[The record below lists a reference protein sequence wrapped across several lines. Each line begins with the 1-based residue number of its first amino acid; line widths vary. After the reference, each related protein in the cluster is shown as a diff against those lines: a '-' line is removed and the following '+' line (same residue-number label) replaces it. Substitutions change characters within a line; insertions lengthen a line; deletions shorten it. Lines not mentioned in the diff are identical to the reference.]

1 MEAGS
6 KHYII
11 ASDIGGTNSR
21 FRVIQRWKEDPS
33 FRELVFEYVS
43 CIINFKCNYILFL
56 NAELLV
62 EKLGE
67 ISFLR
72 ELKNNLIK

>member
-43 CIINFKCNYILFL
+43 FIIDFKFDNILYL
-56 NAELLV
+56 NAKLLV
-62 EKLGE
+62 
-67 ISFLR
+67 
-72 ELKNNLIK
+72 